1 MFSVG
6 SREKWQMKTYKKPN
20 NGSMII
26 QYVFLWIIIFTFNQ
40 NDMIKKCHFMTA
52 LRFNGSEQPVATC
65 VDTELARNELFF
77 LVLAYNTGTPAF

>member
-1 MFSVG
+1 
-6 SREKWQMKTYKKPN
+6 
-20 NGSMII
+20 
-26 QYVFLWIIIFTFNQ
+26 
-40 NDMIKKCHFMTA
+40 MTA